1 MENIFNDINQT
12 IPTEIL
18 YLEKPYRISDDR
30 RKQFIDIQRNYRRSK
45 TLNNRLGLLVNMYFA
60 GELLD
65 SLEHDKFRRLRT
77 LWTQYYI
84 RITRR
89 TFLIFNS
96 IRIEQLYQTQSLT
109 LKIVYDLKSEEVSTL
124 ISRTKLFLTTFET
137 EVGREL
143 LQNLSSPTAPISF
156 NDLQLSEID
165 DVIIPQ

>member
-1 MENIFNDINQT
+1 MESIFNDISQI

-77 LWTQYYI
+77 LWT
-84 RITRR
+84 
-89 TFLIFNS
+89 
-96 IRIEQLYQTQSLT
+96 
-109 LKIVYDLKSEEVSTL
+109 
-124 ISRTKLFLTTFET
+124 
-137 EVGREL
+137 
-143 LQNLSSPTAPISF
+143 
-156 NDLQLSEID
+156 
-165 DVIIPQ
+165 